1 MAESQTKIINIRDK
15 NFKNKFNALIRVDQK
30 NQLNIYNTVFNIINK
45 IQKLGDSALIEFV
58 NKLDSKK
65 INNIKE
71 LYIEKDILKNAYNSL
86 KKKEKQAL
94 NIAAERIKK
103 FHLRQ
108 IPANIEYKDNI
119 DVNLGLKYSPIDSA
133 GFYVPGG
140 KAIYPSSV
148 LMNAIPALVAGVER
162 RVVVSPVTDLHKSSI
177 VLAAAYVAE
186 VTEFICMGGAHA
198 IGALAYGTETVTQV
212 NKIVGPGNAY
222 VAEAKRQV
230 FGKVGIDSIAG
241 PSEVL
246 IVCDKSAEPNYVA
259 IDLLSQAEH
268 DELAQAILITDNEE
282 LAIQVEAS
290 IKKFLRKL
298 PRSKI
303 ASSSW
308 RDFGAILLVDD
319 MNEAINLVNLIAPEH
334 LQLIFKDAHKFVNK
348 VKNAGA
354 VFIGPFTPEAVG
366 DYIAGPNHVLPTSG
380 TAKFSSGLGVLDFY
394 KRTTIVNFN
403 KKNLNELGK
412 HVVTLAKAEGLDAH
426 AMSVSLRLNKWLIFI
441 KFLTN

>member
-1 MAESQTKIINIRDK
+1 MAESETKIINIKDK
-15 NFKNKFNALIRVDQK
+15 NFKNKLKALIRVDQK
-30 NQLNIYNTVFNIINK
+30 DQLNIYNTVFNIIKN

-58 NKLDSKK
+58 NKFDSKK
-65 INNIKE
+65 INNIEE
-71 LYIEKDILKNAYNSL
+71 LYIEKDVLKNAYNSL

-103 FHLRQ
+103 FHIHQ
-108 IPANIEYKDNI
+108 IPADIEYKDNI
-119 DVNLGLKYSPIDSA
+119 DVNLGLKYSPIVSA

-162 RVVVSPVTDLHKSSI
+162 RVVVSPVKDFHKSSI
-177 VLAAAYVAE
+177 VLAAAYVAD

-198 IGALAYGTETVTQV
+198 IAALAYGTETVTQV

-246 IVCDKSAEPNYVA
+246 IVCDKSANPNHVA

-268 DELAQAILITDNEE
+268 DELAQSILITDNQE
-282 LAIQVEAS
+282 LAIKVEAS

-319 MNEAINLVNLIAPEH
+319 MNDAIDLVNFIAPEH
-334 LQLIFKDAHKFVNK
+334 LQLIFKDAKNFVNK

-412 HVVTLAKAEGLDAH
+412 HVVTLAEAEGLDAH
-426 AMSVSLRLNKWLIFI
+426 AMSVSLRLNK
-441 KFLTN
+441 

>member
-1 MAESQTKIINIRDK
+1 MAETKIINIKDR
-15 NFKNKFNALIRVDQK
+15 NFKNKLNGLIRVDQK
-30 NQLNIYNTVFNIINK
+30 NQSNLYNIVFNIIQK

-58 NKLDSKK
+58 NKFDSKK
-65 INNIKE
+65 INKIEE
-71 LYIEKDILKNAYNSL
+71 LFIPKNVLKNAYHSL
-86 KKKEKQAL
+86 KKEEKQAL
-94 NIAAERIKK
+94 NIAAKRIKK
-103 FHLRQ
+103 FHTHQ
-108 IPANIEYKDNI
+108 IPIDLKYKDNME
-119 DVNLGLKYSPIDSA
+119 VKLGLKHSPIVSA

-162 RVVVSPVTDLHKSSI
+162 RVVVSPVSDLHKSSI
-177 VLAAAYVAE
+177 VLAAAHVAD

-198 IGALAYGTETVTQV
+198 IAALAYGTETVTNV

-246 IVCDKSAEPNYVA
+246 IVCDKSANPNHVA

-282 LAIQVEAS
+282 LALKVESS
-290 IKKFLRKL
+290 IKKFLIKL
-298 PRSKI
+298 PRTKI
-303 ASSSW
+303 ASLSW
-308 RDFGAILLVDD
+308 NNFGTIILVED
-319 MNEAINLVNLIAPEH
+319 MNEAIKLVNLIAPEH
-334 LQLIFKDAHKFVNK
+334 LQLIFKNAESLVNK

-354 VFIGPFTPEAVG
+354 IFIGAFTPEAVG

-403 KKNLNELGK
+403 KKNLNELGE
-412 HVVTLAKAEGLDAH
+412 HIVTLAKAEGLDAH
-426 AMSVSLRLNKWLIFI
+426 AMSVSLRLDK
-441 KFLTN
+441 

>member
-1 MAESQTKIINIRDK
+1 MTENKSKILNIK
-15 NFKNKFNALIRVDQK
+15 NKDFKNKIKDILRKDQK
-30 NQLNIYNTVFNIINK
+30 NQLDLYNTVFKIIQK
-45 IQKLGDSALIEFV
+45 IQNSGNDALINFIH
-58 NKLDSKK
+58 KLD
-65 INNIKE
+65 NIKIKNIDE
-71 LYIEKDILKNAYNSL
+71 LYLSKNILKNAYDSL
-86 KKKEKQAL
+86 KKEEKQAL
-94 NIAAERIKK
+94 NIAAERIKD
-103 FHLRQ
+103 FHIHQ
-108 IPANIEYKDNI
+108 IPVDIKYKDDFDI
-119 DVNLGLKYSPIDSA
+119 NLGLKYSPISSA

-162 RVVVSPVTDLHKSSI
+162 RVVVSPVSDLNKSAI
-177 VLAAAYVAE
+177 VLAAAYVAN

-198 IGALAYGTETVTQV
+198 IAALAYGTETVMAV
-212 NKIVGPGNAY
+212 DKIVGPGNAY

-246 IVCDKSAEPNYVA
+246 IVCDKSANPNHVA

-268 DELAQAILITDNEE
+268 DELAQAILITDDEE
-282 LAIQVEAS
+282 LALKVEQS
-290 IKKFLRKL
+290 IKKFLTKL
-298 PRSKI
+298 PRSRI

-308 RDFGAILLVDD
+308 NNFGAIILVKD
-319 MNEAINLVNLIAPEH
+319 MKEAIKIVNFIAPEH
-334 LQLIFKDAHKFVNK
+334 LQLIFKNAKRFVNK

-354 VFIGPFTPEAVG
+354 IFVGPFTPEAVG

-394 KRTTIVNFN
+394 KKTTIVNFS
-403 KKNLNELGK
+403 KKNLNDLGK

-426 AMSVSLRLNKWLIFI
+426 AMSVSLRLNK
-441 KFLTN
+441 